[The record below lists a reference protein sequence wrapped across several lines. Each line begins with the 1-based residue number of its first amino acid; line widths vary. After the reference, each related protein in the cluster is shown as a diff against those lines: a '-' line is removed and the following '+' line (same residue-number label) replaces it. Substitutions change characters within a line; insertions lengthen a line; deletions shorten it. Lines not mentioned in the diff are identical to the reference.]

1 MQLQEE
7 GIGFLQVDFRE
18 TENVEK
24 KPEPRK
30 SERSKRLSKGRQ
42 EMLQVLQENEKEK
55 MTLRREKRVLELR
68 LEKERERRRSLNKL
82 KKEEQ
87 EKMKQRRDKRLA
99 ELRVEYLRNEEEQD
113 RLFPS

>member
-1 MQLQEE
+1 MQRQEE
-7 GIGFLQVDFRE
+7 VIGLLQVDFRE
-18 TENVEK
+18 TENSEK
-24 KPEPRK
+24 EPEPRK
-30 SERSKRLSKGRQ
+30 SERSKKLSKRRQ

-55 MTLRREKRVLELR
+55 MTLRREKRVQELR
-68 LEKERERRRSLNKL
+68 SEKERERRRSLNKC

-87 EKMKQRRDKRLA
+87 EKMKERRDKRLA